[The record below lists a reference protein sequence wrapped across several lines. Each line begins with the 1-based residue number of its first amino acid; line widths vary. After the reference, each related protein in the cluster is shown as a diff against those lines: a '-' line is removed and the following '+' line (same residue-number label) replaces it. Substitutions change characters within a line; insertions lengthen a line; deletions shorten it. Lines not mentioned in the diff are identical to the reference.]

1 MYLKGL
7 LFSLITL
14 LLISCEDSSIDIADP
29 IIEEDSDNVSSMV
42 SILVIDNGVVPP
54 QQVYVD
60 TFEIDSTSNYIDIS
74 ENIVILEL
82 DQPFS
87 AVSNYRI
94 SIDPPVRL
102 PKQLVYTIL
111 PLDDWWD
118 YQGVSSGWS
127 ISMSSPITE
136 ISAIAFFGYTTDSSD
151 SIDTLSISLTLNN
164 VPIFTDS
171 IIVVNYNPL
180 TNAVFKSIPGTDHP
194 SESSQRIHFIQNDF
208 DFRANVLM
216 SVRDPRNIHHFV
228 FYHRQPSSLSGSMSS
243 SGVSFSGVISRLDAY
258 FFFSNLPN
266 L

>member
-42 SILVIDNGVVPP
+42 FIMVIDNGVVPL

-87 AVSNYRI
+87 SVSNYQI
-94 SIDPPVRL
+94 SIDPPVYL
-102 PKQLVYTIL
+102 PKLLVYTIL
-111 PLDDWWD
+111 PLDGWWH
-118 YQGVSSGWS
+118 YQWVHFGWR
-127 ISMSSPITE
+127 ISTDPPTTA
-136 ISAIAFFGYTTDSSD
+136 ISAIAFFGYTTDNSD
-151 SIDTLSISLTLNN
+151 SIDTLSISLSLNN

-171 IIVVNYNPL
+171 IIVVNYNSL

-194 SESSQRIHFIQNDF
+194 SESTQSIRFKDEGLGF
-208 DFRANVLM
+208 ATGFRM
-216 SVRDPRNIHHFV
+216 SGRDPRNIHHFV
-228 FYHRQPSSLSGSMSS
+228 LYHRQQNGLGGSISSP
-243 SGVSFSGVISRLDAY
+243 GVIFSGVISSLDAY